1 MQQGLFLPP
10 PFKSRKKTTI
20 KQKRT
25 NLLPQEGL
33 EPQVAVFLLA
43 FCKHLS
49 PINIHNTPTIQS
61 HTHCHCHCHSHSNCN
76 SNSNIHKHNKAQ
88 SHNHQ
93 HNNDNINNIHNQHNT
108 TQHNV
113 EHIPN
118 ANVNASHKAKGNTQ
132 WKTQSQSQHTNF
144 VSNTNQHANNQSINK
159 IHF

>member
-1 MQQGLFLPP
+1 MQQGLFLSP

-61 HTHCHCHCHSHSNCN
+61 HHTVTPTPIPIATATAISTNRT
-76 SNSNIHKHNKAQ
+76 KHNNTTAQ
-88 SHNHQ
+88 SHN

-113 EHIPN
+113 
-118 ANVNASHKAKGNTQ
+118 
-132 WKTQSQSQHTNF
+132 
-144 VSNTNQHANNQSINK
+144 
-159 IHF
+159 